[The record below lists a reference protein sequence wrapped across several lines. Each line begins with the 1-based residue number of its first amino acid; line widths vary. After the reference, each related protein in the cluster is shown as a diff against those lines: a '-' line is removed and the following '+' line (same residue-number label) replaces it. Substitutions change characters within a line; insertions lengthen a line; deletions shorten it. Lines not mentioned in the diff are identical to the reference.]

1 MWELGEGHRRAASAT
16 LLLLDEALCTC
27 EQWARG
33 RECHSVLYSE
43 RNTLSS
49 QQKRDLLA
57 EIQEM
62 RVLLDELRREL
73 ALKEETNTAASAI
86 FQQVLATRDAVVELK
101 SKHLRGYG
109 ELPRRLPEW
118 LDPRLEDLVLR
129 LNRLTQIARGEDTPG
144 RNRKQE
150 KQRET

>member
-57 EIQEM
+57 EIQGM
-62 RVLLDELRREL
+62 RVLLDEFRREF
-73 ALKEETNTAASAI
+73 ALKGETRTAANAI
-86 FQQVLATRDAVVELK
+86 FQQVLATRDAVIELK

-109 ELPRRLPEW
+109 ELPAGLPQW
-118 LDPRLEDLVLR
+118 LDPRVEVLVQR
-129 LNRLTQIARGEDTPG
+129 LNGLADIARSD
-144 RNRKQE
+144 RKA
-150 KQRET
+150 KRVGS